1 MKLYNVEVY
10 KAYSLQQYY
19 IFANYESAMEMYD
32 ELVKEKEQD
41 EYQNWWV
48 YLEITH
54 GNEDNTEVLV
64 WEVVNTYCKN
74 KVSHSHPDEENEELT
89 NE

>member
-1 MKLYNVEVY
+1 MTQDFINKVE
-10 KAYSLQQYY
+10 
-19 IFANYESAMEMYD
+19 ESFVTLSKKNGKFGIYD

-48 YLEITH
+48 YLEKTH
-54 GNEDNTEVLV
+54 ANEDNTEVLV

-74 KVSHSHPDEENEELT
+74 KVSYSHPDEDLT